1 MVHEGKNGLAISRV
15 FDKEINPFELP
26 TIFSANADDYA
37 ATVITL
43 LGTMKREDPK
53 RKAGLLR
60 IKQWVEKALA
70 GEVELPPAETE
81 GGVET
86 APV

>member
-1 MVHEGKNGLAISRV
+1 MEIEREARAMIRRG
-15 FDKEINPFELP
+15 EINPFELP

-37 ATVITL
+37 VTVINL

-53 RKAGLLR
+53 RKAGLMR

-70 GEVELPPAETE
+70 GEVELPSAETALE
-81 GGVET
+81 PDGV
-86 APV
+86 